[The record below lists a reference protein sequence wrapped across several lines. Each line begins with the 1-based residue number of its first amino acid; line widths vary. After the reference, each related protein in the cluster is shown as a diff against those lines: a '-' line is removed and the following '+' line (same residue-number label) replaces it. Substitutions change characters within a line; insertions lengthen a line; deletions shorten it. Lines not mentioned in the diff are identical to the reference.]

1 MAQLD
6 ASIIL
11 GGRPAQIESPVNAL
25 AKVLQVQGM
34 QQQGQMRDLQMQDAM
49 EARTSKNK
57 LAELYR
63 SAVGADGKIDRNR
76 LFQGAAQQGM
86 GAQIPALQKQF
97 AEADEQTGKVDAAA
111 FKLAND
117 RYGAMKQTMG
127 ALYQRQDL
135 TKDLVLQAGQELVQA
150 GILKPEMYEKAI
162 ATMPDD
168 PMQLRARLRD
178 GLASQMK
185 PEDIL
190 TAFAPKPEKI
200 DNGQTIGFR
209 DVNPNSPTYGKNT
222 GGATVQKQMTPGEI
236 SRDATQRRGQNMTDA
251 RSREANKA
259 AALSQP
265 FTVAGPDGKDVL
277 VQQNK
282 ATGELVPVQ
291 GFSPKNSDKAPTEF
305 QGKSAGYGA
314 RAEEADAIIR
324 ELEGKYS
331 PAAVNAKGA
340 LGNVW
345 GVGGAL
351 EAGANVALP
360 AEAQR
365 AEQAQR
371 NFVNAVLRQESGAAI
386 AESEFNNAKKQYF
399 PQPGD
404 SAEVIRQKADNR
416 QTAIRGFK
424 ANAGKAGGGG
434 ASSSWSPP
442 AGGVVDFG
450 SLK

>member
-209 DVNPNSPTYGKNT
+209 DVNPNSPTYGQNT
-222 GGATVQKQMTPGEI
+222 GGAAVQKQQTPDSI
-236 SRDATQRRGQNMTDA
+236 ATNATSRANNANTVSA
-251 RSREANKA
+251 AREANAIMRDLNAQEKRLKIDELQSEQTTRNQAKEAAKVAADVQISAIDKA
-259 AALSQP
+259 INHPGRS
-265 FTVAGPDGKDVL
+265 
-277 VQQNK
+277 
-282 ATGELVPVQ
+282 TGT
-291 GFSPKNSDKAPTEF
+291 GFSSM
-305 QGKSAGYGA
+305 
-314 RAEEADAIIR
+314 AD
-324 ELEGKYS
+324 
-331 PAAVNAKGA
+331 P
-340 LGNVW
+340 
-345 GVGGAL
+345 
-351 EAGANVALP
+351 
-360 AEAQR
+360 
-365 AEQAQR
+365 R
-371 NFVNAVLRQESGAAI
+371 NFVPGTDATDFRVVLDQIKGTAFLQAFQSLKGGGAITEMEGKKAEAAI
-386 AESEFNNAKKQYF
+386 ARLDRAQSDKEF
-399 PQPGD
+399 
-404 SAEVIRQKADNR
+404 E
-416 QTAIRGFK
+416 TALKDLR
-424 ANAGKAGGGG
+424 AVMVAGKNRLAGGTGG
-434 ASSSWSPP
+434 ASSSFDSPP
-442 AGGVVDFG
+442 APAAQGGVIDFG